1 MDGLLR
7 GCQPIINPV
16 NKEDILPMLSERLQ
30 PLTWQQQIIHRDR
43 LVGWDEVSRRLYP
56 RAKRLID
63 LVLSV
68 LFLIIAAPLMAVI
81 ALAIKLDSPGPVLY
95 VQRRVGLNGRVF
107 DFYKFRSMTH
117 GHDHSQAHREFVRAY
132 INGEQVSSLRDSNNK
147 TIYKPASNGHQ
158 VTRVGRWLRR
168 ASLDELPQLFNVI
181 KGDMSL
187 VGPRPSIDYEV
198 EMYTDYHRQRLAVLP
213 GLTGWAQINGR
224 SSLAFD
230 EIVALDLEYIAQR
243 SLRKDLS
250 ILLATFPVI
259 LQGDSAG

>member
-1 MDGLLR
+1 
-7 GCQPIINPV
+7 
-16 NKEDILPMLSERLQ
+16 MLSEHFQ
-30 PLTWQQQIIHRDR
+30 PLTWQQQVVRQDR
-43 LVGWDEVSRRLYP
+43 LVAWDALARGIYP
-56 RAKRLID
+56 AAKRIMD

-68 LFLIIAAPLMAVI
+68 FLLIVAAPLMAVI

-107 DFYKFRSMTH
+107 DFYKFRSMTN
-117 GHDHSQAHREFVRAY
+117 GHDHTQEHRAFARAY
-132 INGEQVSSLRDSNNK
+132 INGEQVSSLRDSNGK
-147 TIYKPASNGHQ
+147 AIFKPASNGHQ
-158 VTRVGRWLRR
+158 VTRIGRLLRR
-168 ASLDELPQLFNVI
+168 TSLDELPQLFNVI

-243 SLRKDLS
+243 SLCKDLS
-250 ILLATFPVI
+250 ILVGTLPVI
-259 LQGDSAG
+259 LQADSAG